1 MRQLVDIHNILY
13 AESLSDFREELIR
26 LGAYEPHL
34 CEALLNRV
42 LDSRYYWGRRDL
54 FAMLFETQERAMY
67 QRMVNSTSDAHH
79 ETPWTRRF
87 RSLMSFF
94 KVRQGDEA
102 DRESSQHYTS
112 TSYRDPLESG
122 VHRFVRRCQEQQRRD
137 YTVLDPKLNAAVEQ
151 LYAGG
156 AVNAIRYLLERADP
170 ETLRLFSGRY
180 LDAETLAQRATVQLV
195 VREVE
200 DGMSMS
206 GNTGRFLVY
215 LQQGERQRMRLSFT
229 NQASMVYY
237 LMFLIHHCSCPACKT
252 PVSLSANREEFMRLY
267 HHVYRIS
274 DEKLRERVQHLLYRE
289 VDGNI
294 RVGRENDLRRDIRRH
309 LEEAFSFL
317 GESFQ
322 PYAMTAATHLT
333 VPVGL
338 IRFEGLA
345 RELRTFCFV

>member
-1 MRQLVDIHNILY
+1 MVDIHNILY

-26 LGAYEPHL
+26 LGAYEPSL

-54 FAMLFETQERAMY
+54 FAALFEGENQSMC
-67 QRMVNSTSDAHH
+67 QRMTDSPVYGRY

-87 RSLMSFF
+87 RRLMSFF
-94 KVRQGDEA
+94 KVRPGDEN
-102 DRESSQHYTS
+102 RQESAQHYYS
-112 TSYRDPLESG
+112 MSSLSPQESG
-122 VHRFVRRCQEQQRRD
+122 VRRFVSRCQDQQRRD
-137 YTVLDPKLNAAVEQ
+137 DAALDFELNAAVEQ

-156 AVNAIRYLLERADP
+156 AVNAIKDLLERADP

-180 LDAETLAQRATVQLV
+180 LDAETLAQRATVHLV
-195 VREVE
+195 VREAE
-200 DGMSMS
+200 DGMIMS

-215 LQQGERQRMRLSFT
+215 LQQGGRQRMRLSFT

-267 HHVYRIS
+267 HYVYRIR